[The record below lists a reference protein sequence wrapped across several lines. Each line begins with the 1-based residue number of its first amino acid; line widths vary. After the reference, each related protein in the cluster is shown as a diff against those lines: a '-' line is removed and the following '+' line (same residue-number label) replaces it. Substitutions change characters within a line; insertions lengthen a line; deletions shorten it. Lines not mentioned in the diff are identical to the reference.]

1 MSLSK
6 LTFSSFVPLIG
17 LLIVLL
23 CNNWTWEIYSFNLLL
38 IIILLAASASL
49 YFSAIRKSNKLLCIF
64 CLFLIPILFI
74 QWKTTKNAGLDYMSE
89 TDWSLFATRRSEL
102 SAVAPNLEKY
112 LGNKSEYIF
121 YKFEQNLLRT
131 MDLNLY
137 FFGSHPR
144 ERSGIREFEKFSF
157 LFLPLFII
165 GLLKLGATSPWQL
178 GISSLIPLL
187 ALAIIG
193 QDNPI
198 GPFSLLPFLSV
209 TIAVGMLHI
218 IKKYN
223 AV

>member
-1 MSLSK
+1 MPLSK
-6 LTFSSFVPLIG
+6 LIRSSFIPILG

-23 CNNWTWEIYSFNLLL
+23 FNNWTWEIYSFNLLL
-38 IIILLAASASL
+38 FIIVLTASASL
-49 YFSAIRKSNKLLCIF
+49 YFSAIRKSKKLLCIF
-64 CLFLIPILFI
+64 CLFLTLLLII
-74 QWKTTKNAGLDYMSE
+74 QWKTTKNTGLNYMSE
-89 TDWSLFATRRSEL
+89 TDWSLFATRRNEL
-102 SAVAPNLEKY
+102 AAVAPNLERY
-112 LGNKSEYIF
+112 LGNKPEYMF

-157 LFLPLFII
+157 LFLPFFVI
-165 GLLKLGATSPWQL
+165 GLLKLAKFSPWQL

-187 ALAIIG
+187 GLAIIG

-209 TIAVGMLHI
+209 AIAVGVPHI
-218 IKKYN
+218 INK
-223 AV
+223 